1 MADTREDFEKQ
12 ADEYYE
18 EARECFDDIKV
29 SQAAGLLHN
38 AVSMYKKAE
47 CREKVANSLN
57 MLGVVYAALGDG
69 GMSMDCYIEAL
80 DIALENGY
88 SDIIMLL
95 YNNIGSKYQEIGR
108 HDKAIVYFKK
118 SILELKKPIV
128 REKKSYYRWL
138 LFSNLNLCI
147 SYTGMGEYDLAEK
160 YLNEALAYSEIEK
173 DEDSIFFIDIAQA
186 QLFWDMGREDEVRQ
200 HVDELVEGALAHVG
214 VSDYVLEI
222 KNLCNLF
229 MEMGEFDAWAMVV
242 SGFERNISTMGNIY
256 YRISC
261 VEMWMKYYR
270 AIGEVDKYNELCIQ
284 YVNLHIEQENYQT
297 ERMCEMIDLKLEL
310 QEKEFENKKV
320 MSAANTDRLTGFGNR
335 YMMLDDFENAF
346 PQCTQ
351 NGGLTIGIV
360 DIDFFKAFNKTN
372 GRMTSDDAI
381 KIISDAIRNS
391 IDGVGQGYRFNGD
404 EFYLILKNT
413 DKTQIKAIADRI
425 SETVKKKKIINPG
438 SKIDKYLTVSQAYII
453 AEDLAVPDEY
463 GSVFNKVDTA
473 LDSVKENGRNAY
485 IIDTY

>member
-1 MADTREDFEKQ
+1 
-12 ADEYYE
+12 
-18 EARECFDDIKV
+18 
-29 SQAAGLLHN
+29 
-38 AVSMYKKAE
+38 
-47 CREKVANSLN
+47 
-57 MLGVVYAALGDG
+57 
-69 GMSMDCYIEAL
+69 
-80 DIALENGY
+80 
-88 SDIIMLL
+88 
-95 YNNIGSKYQEIGR
+95 
-108 HDKAIVYFKK
+108 
-118 SILELKKPIV
+118 
-128 REKKSYYRWL
+128 
-138 LFSNLNLCI
+138 
-147 SYTGMGEYDLAEK
+147 
-160 YLNEALAYSEIEK
+160 
-173 DEDSIFFIDIAQA
+173 
-186 QLFWDMGREDEVRQ
+186 
-200 HVDELVEGALAHVG
+200 
-214 VSDYVLEI
+214 
-222 KNLCNLF
+222 
-229 MEMGEFDAWAMVV
+229 
-242 SGFERNISTMGNIY
+242 
-256 YRISC
+256 
-261 VEMWMKYYR
+261 
-270 AIGEVDKYNELCIQ
+270 
-284 YVNLHIEQENYQT
+284 
-297 ERMCEMIDLKLEL
+297 MCEMIDLKLEL

-485 IIDTY
+485 IIGTY